1 MLKPESIQENETHK
15 ILGNFEVETDHRFWP
30 FQVTKE

>member
-15 ILGNFEVETDHRFWP
+15 ILWEFDIQTNHLIPARNLTLS
-30 FQVTKE
+30 